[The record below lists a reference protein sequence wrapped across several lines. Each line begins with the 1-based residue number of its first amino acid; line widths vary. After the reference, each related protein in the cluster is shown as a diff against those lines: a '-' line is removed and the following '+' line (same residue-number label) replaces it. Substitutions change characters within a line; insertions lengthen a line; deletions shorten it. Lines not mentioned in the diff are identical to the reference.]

1 MSGTLPVVRYNQKA
15 LSEIRKVLRSYRPL
29 KETRKALKARLES
42 IPLLPSGRFGDRVQ
56 GGPISSPVETA
67 AEIRLE
73 IEARLDKVTFK
84 LDDIND
90 FSDVLRETDE
100 ELFQVFLLKYE
111 QGRSDEDI
119 AAELGYSRATVERRG
134 KAIIERAALFWGK
147 FD

>member
-1 MSGTLPVVRYNQKA
+1 MPRTLPAVRFNRKA
-15 LSEIRKVLRSYRPL
+15 FSEIRKTLRSYPTL
-29 KETRKALKARLES
+29 KSTRKALQARLES
-42 IPLLPSGRFGDRVQ
+42 IPLLPSRSFGDRVQ
-56 GGPISSPVETA
+56 GGPISSPVEAA
-67 AEIRLE
+67 AEKRHE

-111 QGRSDEDI
+111 QGWSDEDI
-119 AAELGYSRATVERRG
+119 AAELGYSRATIERRG
-134 KAIIERAALFWGK
+134 KAIIERAALFWGL

>member
-1 MSGTLPVVRYNQKA
+1 MVEVMECPVPCQFYATTESPFRNSEGAPQLSPLERNTEGPKSPPGINSPPSLGA
-15 LSEIRKVLRSYRPL
+15 LRRQG
-29 KETRKALKARLES
+29 A
-42 IPLLPSGRFGDRVQ
+42 
-56 GGPISSPVETA
+56 GGPISSPIETA

-119 AAELGYSRATVERRG
+119 AAELGYSGQR
-134 KAIIERAALFWGK
+134 
-147 FD
+147 